1 MNGVR
6 VDLRTFLA
14 YVGPGFLVSVA
25 YMEPGNWAT
34 NIAGGARYGTAL
46 LWVVVLSSLMAIAIQ
61 VVSAKLGIATGE
73 NIARLCRERFPRPLV
88 IVSWIAAEGAMI
100 ATDVAEIIGA
110 GIGFK
115 LLLGV
120 PLVGGAVIA
129 GALSFLLL
137 AARSAYKRGYR
148 TFELLIAAFVAVI
161 GFAFLFELVLAR
173 PNALAVASG
182 LVPSFPDG
190 SAVFYAAGILGAT
203 VMPHSIYLHTQLV
216 QDRRGR
222 AETAEEA
229 AAIETHLFSDGGEV
243 TAEEPSDATGPTAD
257 GESTPGER
265 ALLADH
271 RAHFQ
276 LEATDTGL
284 ALFGA
289 MFVNGAM
296 LVLAATALFGS
307 GVATIEAASST
318 LQSVFGPLASEVFG
332 LALVSAGL
340 SSSFVAT
347 MAGQTVM
354 DGFLDLRIQAWARRL
369 FTLVPS
375 LAIVL
380 LGFETTGVLVASQV
394 ALSLELPFIL
404 LPLLYF
410 STRRDVM
417 GPFKN
422 RPSTTVLLG
431 TIVLFIVG
439 LNVVLVLNAVGVSV
453 VGG

>member
-1 MNGVR
+1 MR
-6 VDLRTFLA
+6 RWLSARTFLQ

-25 YMEPGNWAT
+25 YMDPGNWAT

-46 LWVVVLSSLMAIAIQ
+46 LWVVVLSSLMAIVVQ
-61 VVSAKLGIATGE
+61 VVAAKLGIATGT
-73 NIARLCRERFPRPLV
+73 NIARLCRRRFPRPLV
-88 IVSWIAAEGAMI
+88 YVSWAAAELAMI
-100 ATDVAEIIGA
+100 ATDIAEILGA

-120 PLVGGAVIA
+120 PLVGGAILA

-137 AARSAYKRGYR
+137 GARSAYKRGYR
-148 TFELLIAAFVAVI
+148 SFELLIAAFVAVI

-173 PNALAVASG
+173 PSATAVAGG
-182 LVPSFPDG
+182 LVPSFPDHD
-190 SAVFYAAGILGAT
+190 AVFYAVGILGAT

-222 AETAEEA
+222 AETAADAEA
-229 AAIETHLFSDGGEV
+229 LEPQLFSDGGS
-243 TAEEPSDATGPTAD
+243 TLAED
-257 GESTPGER
+257 
-265 ALLADH
+265 LL
-271 RAHFQ
+271 HFR

-289 MFVNGAM
+289 MFINGAM

-307 GVATIEAASST
+307 GVATIEAASET
-318 LQSVFGPLASEVFG
+318 LQTVFGPLAADVFG

-354 DGFLDLRIQAWARRL
+354 DGFLDWQLPAWARRL

-375 LAIVL
+375 LTIVL
-380 LGFETTGVLVASQV
+380 LQFDTTSVLVTSQV
-394 ALSLELPFIL
+394 ALSLELPFVL
-404 LPLLYF
+404 VPLLWF
-410 STRRDVM
+410 STRESIM
-417 GPFKN
+417 GPFRN
-422 RPSTTVLLG
+422 RRLTTVVLG
-431 TIVLFIVG
+431 VIVAAIVG
-439 LNVVLVLNAVGVSV
+439 LNALLIADAVGIALPL
-453 VGG
+453 